1 MTPEEAISKIK
12 AHMEIHKLREA
23 QAVHITEALNMAI
36 EALTEVQWY
45 RKVGTVA
52 ECMKAIEGRGPI
64 PVENTKVDPEP
75 EYVEIVSKDGIENDY
90 KVGEVCEII
99 DKSTEGYKL
108 LSVANKLVQLV
119 SKTDTKP
126 LKAVKRIAK
135 PGEYIMLVRYNNFS
149 FDDIGNIMK
158 ATITDE
164 AWVECDSRDFAFSQ
178 KEPHKGLWTYLHEK
192 YVVLEDYEPPKKFV
206 PHLEAI
212 YDGENY
218 GPIGEKTTMRDVFGN
233 ELFVGDKVMIISQ
246 KDPIER
252 DYSLIG
258 KLDERD
264 KKYIILG
271 CRDYEPDNVIIVKV
285 KSYEEL
291 NHGDCYDGVR
301 AVLKKGMS
309 DE

>member
-12 AHMEIHKLREA
+12 AHMEVHKLREP

-36 EALTEVQWY
+36 EALIEVQWY
-45 RKVGTVA
+45 RKVGTVD
-52 ECMKAIEGRGPI
+52 ECMKAIEGRGSI
-64 PVENTKVDPEP
+64 PVENAKIDPEP

-108 LSVANKLVQLV
+108 LSVADKLVQLV

-135 PGEYIMLVRYNNFS
+135 PGEYIMLVRYSNFS

-178 KEPHKGLWTYLHEK
+178 KEPRKGLWTYLHEK
-192 YVVLEDYEPPKKFV
+192 YIVLEGYEPPKKFV
-206 PHLEAI
+206 PYLEAV
-212 YDGENY
+212 YGDENY

-264 KKYIILG
+264 ERYTILG
-271 CRDYEPDNVIIVKV
+271 CRNYETDNLIIVKV

-301 AVLKKGMS
+301 AVLKRG
-309 DE
+309 